1 MFGRSRDKKTC
12 TDDAA
17 QDPGNAAR
25 ETALQGVQDGR
36 CQNTSTGIESPL
48 LHAAVITGIGGGRL
62 MMMTALNTKAEMVYG
77 GQVTSGYCFATLN
90 FIIGYNLIDCC
101 ASAFVEA

>member
-1 MFGRSRDKKTC
+1 MKTC

-25 ETALQGVQDGR
+25 ETALQGVQ
-36 CQNTSTGIESPL
+36 NGICLSDTKTQVWNREPSS
-48 LHAAVITGIGGGRL
+48 ACSYNNWDWRRVIYDEDY
-62 MMMTALNTKAEMVYG
+62 LNTKAEMVYG
-77 GQVTSGYCFATLN
+77 GQVTSGCCFATLN
-90 FIIGYNLIDCC
+90 HIIGCNLIYCF